1 MIFKNKLICLLTAA
15 AALTCCSGCML
26 SGTNINDNSDIIR
39 THESTSSIYI
49 SDDSISGVT
58 DNSTELH
65 DENSISEIINY
76 YTSSLNK
83 KELTVFSEIYSGIM
97 AYQKE
102 IDIKGGI
109 IKADDIG
116 DFLTFLTSVCS
127 EIHHLSGNYGLYT
140 DENGFVTG
148 LEMNYSR
155 SKETGKAELDVLNK
169 KITQICGKVSSLSD
183 YDKIKFLHDY
193 IVKNC
198 SYDPNGKNIYS
209 AYGCLI
215 DGKAVCEGYS
225 KAFAMLCEKAGIPCI
240 NIMGEAT
247 NKKNKVE
254 SHMWNMI
261 MLNGCWYHIDV
272 TWDDPKNLFD
282 DDYVRY
288 DYFNVNDDMIKSD
301 HRSISNKYMDYPNS
315 DETKENFFIKQGL
328 YLFNNI
334 DSKPMIEKTVRNCL
348 LNSEKYIRFRCES
361 DDKYQ
366 SVINEMFNKSDNN
379 SGFFEILESIVNEIG
394 ANISTEEY
402 SIVENDTTKVIT
414 IQLKDK

>member
-15 AALTCCSGCML
+15 AALICCSGCML

-198 SYDPNGKNIYS
+198 SYDPMVKTFI
-209 AYGCLI
+209 LLT
-215 DGKAVCEGYS
+215 AV
-225 KAFAMLCEKAGIPCI
+225 
-240 NIMGEAT
+240 
-247 NKKNKVE
+247 
-254 SHMWNMI
+254 
-261 MLNGCWYHIDV
+261 
-272 TWDDPKNLFD
+272 
-282 DDYVRY
+282 
-288 DYFNVNDDMIKSD
+288 
-301 HRSISNKYMDYPNS
+301 
-315 DETKENFFIKQGL
+315 
-328 YLFNNI
+328 
-334 DSKPMIEKTVRNCL
+334 
-348 LNSEKYIRFRCES
+348 
-361 DDKYQ
+361 
-366 SVINEMFNKSDNN
+366 
-379 SGFFEILESIVNEIG
+379 
-394 ANISTEEY
+394 
-402 SIVENDTTKVIT
+402 
-414 IQLKDK
+414 